1 MESYFI
7 ISIFIAILTII
18 MKVLDNNLDIIIK
31 NNLEIIEISN
41 KINSINEQLK
51 KASSLNIS
59 EDIDD
64 IYRAI
69 KATNNEIMHI
79 KNRIF

>member
-1 MESYFI
+1 MENLLI
-7 ISIFIAILTII
+7 ISILVMILTII
-18 MKVLDNNLDIIIK
+18 LKVLDTNLDIITA
-31 NNLEIIEISN
+31 NNLKIIEILN

-51 KASSLNIS
+51 NSSSLNIS

-79 KNRIF
+79 KDRIF

>member
-1 MESYFI
+1 MENLLI
-7 ISIFIAILTII
+7 ISILVMILTII
-18 MKVLDNNLDIIIK
+18 LKVLDTNLDIITA
-31 NNLEIIEISN
+31 NNLKIIEILN

-51 KASSLNIS
+51 NSSLNIS

-79 KNRIF
+79 KDRIF

>member
-31 NNLEIIEISN
+31 NNLKIIEISN